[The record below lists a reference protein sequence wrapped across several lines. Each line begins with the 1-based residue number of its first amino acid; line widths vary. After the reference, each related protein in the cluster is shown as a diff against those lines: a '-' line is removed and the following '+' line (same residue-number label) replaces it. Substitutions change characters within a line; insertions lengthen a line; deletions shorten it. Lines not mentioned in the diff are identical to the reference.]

1 MHLVLDQGTPAL
13 SWLARVKRLLIIR
26 AFHESSMNEVA
37 TDTML
42 LIYTSVVR
50 TGVYSKEAFWM
61 ANYSVHLVL
70 LAKQ

>member
-37 TDTML
+37 TDTSML
-42 LIYTSVVR
+42 LIYTSVVLESIQR
-50 TGVYSKEAFWM
+50 K
-61 ANYSVHLVL
+61 L
-70 LAKQ
+70 LGWQIIQCI

>member
-42 LIYTSVVR
+42 LIYTSVVLESIQR
-50 TGVYSKEAFWM
+50 KLFGW
-61 ANYSVHLVL
+61 
-70 LAKQ
+70 QIIQCI

>member
-37 TDTML
+37 TDTSML
-42 LIYTSVVR
+42 LIYTSVVLESIQR
-50 TGVYSKEAFWM
+50 KLFGW
-61 ANYSVHLVL
+61 
-70 LAKQ
+70 QIIQCI